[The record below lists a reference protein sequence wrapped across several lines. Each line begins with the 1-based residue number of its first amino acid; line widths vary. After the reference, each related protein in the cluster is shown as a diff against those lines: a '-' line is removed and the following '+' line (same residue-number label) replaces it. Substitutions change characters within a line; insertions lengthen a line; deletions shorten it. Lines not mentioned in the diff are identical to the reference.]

1 MQHRIK
7 PRKKLGQHF
16 LKDLF
21 FARKIIESMGI
32 QKDDHILEIG
42 PGQGELTEL
51 LLESPAERIV
61 AVEIDP
67 ECVQLLRNRFGEE
80 KRFHL
85 IQADILN
92 VDLGQWMER
101 DNKIRIVGNL
111 PYNITSPILFRL
123 LGLRSSIRDM
133 TIMVQKEVGER
144 LTSPPGIKA
153 YGIPSVLFQ
162 VYSRIKTLFFVPRTA
177 FYPIPKVDSSV
188 LTFQFFDP
196 VPFDIKN
203 AELFERVVK
212 TTFGQRRKMLKNTLK
227 QIVTDENRLNELS
240 VDLKKRPESL
250 SVDQFVQLTNELH
263 NN

>member
-7 PRKKLGQHF
+7 PRKRLGQHF

-21 FARKIIESMGI
+21 FARKIVESMEI

-42 PGQGELTEL
+42 PGQGELTERL
-51 LLESPAERIV
+51 LQSPAECIV

-67 ECVQLLRNRFGEE
+67 ECVQVLRNRFGEDN
-80 KRFHL
+80 RLLL
-85 IQADILN
+85 IQSDILKVN
-92 VDLGQWMER
+92 LDQWIQGK
-101 DNKIRIVGNL
+101 NKIRIVGNL

-123 LGLRSSIRDM
+123 LGLRSSIQDM

-144 LTSPPGIKA
+144 LTSPPGTKS

-177 FYPIPKVDSSV
+177 FYPVPKVDSLV
-188 LTFQFFDP
+188 LTFRFFDP
-196 VPFDIKN
+196 IPFDIKN
-203 AELFERVVK
+203 AVLFERVVK
-212 TTFGQRRKMLKNTLK
+212 TAFGQRRKMLKNTLK
-227 QIVTDENRLNELS
+227 QIVPDENRLNEVSMNLTM
-240 VDLKKRPESL
+240 RPESL

-263 NN
+263 KS